1 MIALPHARRLAP
13 ALWCLCLICA
23 IGGAL
28 LLNGYYAFVIGQ
40 IALLVIAGIGLNILI
55 GLSGQFS
62 FGHAAFYAI
71 GAYTVA
77 ICTSRGWLSFW
88 LAWPLGVGLATV
100 IGGLL
105 ALPAL
110 RVKGPYLAMVT
121 IAFGLIV
128 EQTLIEAESLTGGQ
142 SGILQIAPLSIG
154 GMMLGDRAMA
164 IVAILVAALV
174 MAAYA
179 RLSRNAWGAAMRAVR
194 DCDHAAASIGIAP
207 THVRIV
213 AFMASAACTA
223 LAGGLSAP
231 LNSFVT
237 PQSFSLSFSILL
249 VLVVV
254 IGGAG
259 ARSGPVLGAVV
270 IGLLPEI
277 LSSFEAYRV
286 LAYGVLVLLVLW
298 LAPSGIAGL
307 LHVRQQPASPDTE
320 AAPLDALLA
329 DRPRAALH
337 GRALSIHFGGVRAID
352 ALNIDILAGAVTALI
367 GPNGAGKSTVINML
381 SGFYRP
387 DEGGRTLGDA
397 ALAPGRAF
405 LTARA
410 GIARTYQSSAL
421 FDSMSVTDNIVLAR
435 RKGRLGQLLAG
446 AIGDRADAA
455 AQAHALLRACGYTGS
470 PDITAGALAHVDRRL
485 VEIARALATDPDILL
500 LDEPAAGLS
509 QGEKR
514 MLGTLLRRIAAAG
527 IGVALVEHD
536 MGLVMGAADQVV
548 VLQTGQLIATGT
560 PAQVQADPLVRRAYL
575 GERSIRQSPP
585 PTEKGGEPALGA
597 YAIHAGY
604 GTVDVLHGIDIEVR
618 PGESVALLGAN
629 GTGKSTLMR
638 ILSGLMTVKDGHL
651 RMEGRQINDWSAM
664 ARVRAGLVLVPEGR
678 QVFPELS
685 VRDNLRLGAYT
696 CPAGVADRMAQ
707 IFARFPRLAA
717 MGDRRAG
724 LLSGGEQQMLAVG
737 RALMANPRIL
747 LLDEPSLG
755 LSPQA
760 TSDLF
765 DQLEAI
771 RDEGMAMLIVDQ
783 MADLALSLS
792 SRAYLLNQ
800 GRISKKGSAR
810 AIVASG
816 DLDKEYLLGSQ
827 PG

>member
-1 MIALPHARRLAP
+1 MIAFP
-13 ALWCLCLICA
+13 ASRPAQALFWALCLTGGIA
-23 IGGAL
+23 GAL

-55 GLSGQFS
+55 GLSGEFS

-77 ICTSRGWLSFW
+77 ICTSRGWLPFW
-88 LAWPLGVGLATV
+88 IAWPISVVVATG
-100 IGGLL
+100 IGALL

-128 EQTLIEAESLTGGQ
+128 EQTLVEAESLTGGQ
-142 SGILQIAPLSIG
+142 SGILQIAPISIG
-154 GMMLGDRAMA
+154 GIALSDRAMA
-164 IVAILVAALV
+164 IVAILTAGLV
-174 MAAYA
+174 MAAYH
-179 RLSRNAWGAAMRAVR
+179 RLSRNGWGAAMRAVR
-194 DCDHAAASIGIAP
+194 DSDHAAASIGIDP
-207 THVRIV
+207 LYIRIV
-213 AFMASAACTA
+213 AFMASAACCA

-237 PQSFSLSFSILL
+237 PQSFGLSFSIVL

-259 ARSGPVLGAVV
+259 ARSGPVLGAIV
-270 IGLLPEI
+270 IGLLPEL
-277 LSSFEAYRV
+277 LSSLEAYRV
-286 LAYGVLVLLVLW
+286 LAYAALVLVVLW
-298 LAPSGIAGL
+298 IAPGGMAGL
-307 LHVRQQPASPDTE
+307 LRIGQTE
-320 AAPLDALLA
+320 AAPDMDPTPLA
-329 DRPRAALH
+329 DRLSRRARVGLH
-337 GRALSIHFGGVRAID
+337 GRSLAIHFGGVRAID
-352 ALNIDILAGAVTALI
+352 ALDIDIPAGIVTALI

-387 DEGGRTLGDA
+387 DEGTRMIGDTP
-397 ALAPGRAF
+397 LPPGRSFIA
-405 LTARA
+405 ARA

-421 FDSMSVTDNIVLAR
+421 FDSMSVEENILLALH
-435 RKGRLGQLLAG
+435 KGRPGRLLGV
-446 AIGDRADAA
+446 AA
-455 AQAHALLRACGYTGS
+455 RDSATMKRQAHGLLRACGY
-470 PDITAGALAHVDRRL
+470 AGAPSTPASALAHVDRRL
-485 VEIARALATDPDILL
+485 VEIARALAIDPDVML

-514 MLGTLLRRIAAAG
+514 VLGDLLRSIAAAG

-536 MGLVMGAADQVV
+536 MGLVMGVADRVV
-548 VLQTGQLIATGT
+548 VLRTGALIATGT
-560 PAQVQADPLVRRAYL
+560 PAQVQADPLVREAYL
-575 GERSIRQSPP
+575 GERSVRQSPP
-585 PTEKGGEPALGA
+585 AIEKGGEPALGA

-604 GTVDVLHGIDIEVR
+604 GAGDVLHGIDVELR
-618 PGESVALLGAN
+618 KGESVALLGAN
-629 GTGKSTLMR
+629 GAGKSTLMR
-638 ILSGLMTVKDGHL
+638 ILSGLMPAGDGHL
-651 RMEGRQINDWSAM
+651 RLEGKQINGRSVV

-696 CPAGVADRMAQ
+696 CRAGMAERLDAILAQ
-707 IFARFPRLAA
+707 FPRLTA
-717 MGDRRAG
+717 MLDRRAG

-737 RALMANPRIL
+737 RALMAQPRIL

-765 DQLEAI
+765 DQLAAI

-792 SRAYLLNQ
+792 SRAYLLHQ
-800 GRISKKGSAR
+800 GHITKKGFTVDMA
-810 AIVASG
+810 AGGALETDYLSG
-816 DLDKEYLLGSQ
+816 STQ
-827 PG
+827 